1 MLVYQA
7 GVGHKNTKLKFA
19 PFNKLHGEEVKHDAS
34 ARLIHEDAGESVEE
48 FAKSHF
54 HDANIEVEEVD
65 VMRFARFITDVVAT
79 RKLPLSAGVTKPNVV
94 IKADIEGAELKILPD
109 MIMTGALQHV
119 DNLHMEWHG
128 VSSFRTG
135 PEAIKIDKLEKAILE
150 IAELTHSEG
159 IENKFVIEE
168 MDDET
173 YCGILAYEPWGDYTE
188 LPMMKC

>member
-1 MLVYQA
+1 MEA
-7 GVGHKNTKLKFA
+7 
-19 PFNKLHGEEVKHDAS
+19 
-34 ARLIHEDAGESVEE
+34 
-48 FAKSHF
+48 FAKSHL
-54 HDANIEVEEVD
+54 HSEVKLEEVQ
-65 VMRFARFITDVVAT
+65 VVRFAKFITETVAK
-79 RKLPLSAGVTKPNVV
+79 RRLPTSAEVIKPSVV

-119 DNLHMEWHG
+119 DNLHMDWHG

-135 PEAIKIDKLEKAILE
+135 PEAIKIDKLEKAITV

-173 YCGILAYEPWGDYTE
+173 YCGILAY
-188 LPMMKC
+188 